1 MTTTVDEVRPLSA
14 DRVAAAQ
21 ARAAALG
28 GGVSAAQARSVLPRE
43 LGAARL
49 VPAQAQLRAQLQEHD
64 GRQLYRFDGIAS
76 VTDQPYRMYDHFG
89 EFDEV
94 VSRRAFSATLAAN
107 PDVAFLLNHRG
118 MTMAR
123 TANKTLELA
132 LTDTGLRAQAWLNPE
147 RQDVKDLV
155 IAMNDGDI
163 TEMSFAFM
171 LQDGEWSDDFSQF
184 TITRLDIHRGD
195 VSAVNYG
202 ANPYTSIAARSQEF
216 LSDIDHLPAGAA
228 RAALARL
235 NARDDVREVITV
247 RHETPDV
254 PLKGDTSTGLASY
267 ALPAPSERERQLEA
281 AVTDLQQRLDA
292 TVAAVPEQVRAAL
305 AAERATVQP
314 EPAPTSV
321 DDVAF
326 YAAFARV

>member
-1 MTTTVDEVRPLSA
+1 MTTTVDESRPLSA
-14 DRVAAAQ
+14 DRAAAAQ

-28 GGVSAAQARSVLPRE
+28 SGVEQAQARSTPPRE
-43 LGAARL
+43 LDAARL

-64 GRQLYRFDGIAS
+64 GKQLYRFDGIAS
-76 VTDQPYRMYDHFG
+76 VTDQPYTMYDHFG
-89 EFDEV
+89 EYEEI
-94 VSRRAFSATLAAN
+94 VSRKAFTETLAAN

-132 LTDTGLRAQAWLNPE
+132 LTDEGLRAQAWLNPE
-147 RQDVKDLV
+147 RQDVRDLV

-171 LQDGEWSDDFSQF
+171 LQDGRWSDDFTQF

-202 ANPYTSIAARSQEF
+202 ANPYTSIAARSQEL
-216 LSDIDHLPAGAA
+216 LSDLDHLPAGAA

-235 NARDDVREVITV
+235 NARDDMREVVTV
-247 RHETPDV
+247 RRETAEVDES
-254 PLKGDTSTGLASY
+254 STVV
-267 ALPAPSERERQLEA
+267 SEREEQLAA
-281 AVTDLQQRLDA
+281 AVAELRQQLDA
-292 TVAAVPEQVRAAL
+292 TVAAVPEQIRAAL
-305 AAERATVQP
+305 EAERAAARPSPQV
-314 EPAPTSV
+314 A

-326 YAAFARV
+326 YAALTRI